1 MNGVRS
7 FGGRVGL
14 RSSGC
19 PWAQILHSLLML
31 VAEVVMLST
40 AKHLAKP
47 NDSVELGTDPSRSLR
62 MTSEEGKVRSEKG

>member
-1 MNGVRS
+1 M
-7 FGGRVGL
+7 GL

-47 NDSVELGTDPSRSLR
+47 NDSVELGTDPSPLAQDDNL
-62 MTSEEGKVRSEKG
+62 EGKSEKG

>member
-1 MNGVRS
+1 
-7 FGGRVGL
+7 
-14 RSSGC
+14 
-19 PWAQILHSLLML
+19 ML
-31 VAEVVMLST
+31 VADVVMLST